1 MQNRII
7 RIGSRRSRLALAQ
20 TEEVVKRLANKN
32 PRIRFEVVG
41 ITTKGDIQGSVGRR
55 GKDAFVKAI
64 EEKLIEGEID
74 IAVHS
79 MKDMPLQLP
88 KELIIA
94 AVPER
99 EDPRDA
105 LVSRK
110 GLPLKGLPSGAKI
123 GTSSLRRTVQLR
135 NIRPDLNIVEIRGN
149 VETRLEKINRL
160 GLDGV
165 ILAYAGLK
173 RIGMTEIVTEVF
185 DTNTVLPAA
194 GQGALAVEA
203 RHDDLE
209 IIELVRAIDH
219 EASRVSVNAE
229 RRFLLEVGGG
239 CNLPAAAYARVVD
252 GEIVIDGF
260 LVHDGLGDKVVRGRE
275 SGPLD
280 KAEEVAAKLAE
291 RLKKGLEDHAG

>member
-1 MQNRII
+1 VRNRVI
-7 RIGSRRSRLALAQ
+7 RVGSRRSRLALAQ

-32 PRIRFEVVG
+32 PAIRFEVVG
-41 ITTKGDIQGSVGRR
+41 ITTEGDIQGGLGRR

-88 KELIIA
+88 KQLIIA
-94 AVPER
+94 SVPER

-110 GLPLKGLPSGAKI
+110 DLPLKDLPSGAKI
-123 GTSSLRRTVQLR
+123 GTSSLRRAVQLR
-135 NIRPDLNIVEIRGN
+135 NIRPDLSMIEIRGN
-149 VETRLEKINRL
+149 VETRLEKLGRL

-165 ILAYAGLK
+165 VLAYSGLK
-173 RIGMTEIVTEVF
+173 RIGKAEVVTEIF
-185 DTNTVLPAA
+185 DTDTVLPAA

-203 RHDDLE
+203 RRDDVE

-229 RRFLLEVGGG
+229 RRFLMEVGGD
-239 CNLPAAAYARVVD
+239 CNLPAAAYARVVN
-252 GEIVIDGF
+252 GEIVINGF
-260 LVHDGLGDKVVRGRE
+260 LAHDGLEDKVVRGRE

-280 KAEEVAAKLAE
+280 KAEEMAVRLAE
-291 RLKKGLEDHAG
+291 RLKKGRADHAG

>member
-1 MQNRII
+1 VRNRVI
-7 RIGSRRSRLALAQ
+7 RVGSRRSRLALAQ

-32 PRIRFEVVG
+32 PAIRFEVIG
-41 ITTKGDIQGSVGRR
+41 ITTEGDMQGGLGRR

-74 IAVHS
+74 MAVHS

-88 KELIIA
+88 KQLIIA

-110 GLPLKGLPSGAKI
+110 DLLLKDLPSGAKI
-123 GTSSLRRTVQLR
+123 GTSSLRRAVQLR
-135 NIRPDLNIVEIRGN
+135 NIRPDLSIIEIRGN
-149 VETRLEKINRL
+149 VETRLEKLGRL

-165 ILAYAGLK
+165 VLAYSGLK
-173 RIGMTEIVTEVF
+173 RIGKAEVVTEIF
-185 DTNTVLPAA
+185 DTDTVLPAA

-203 RHDDLE
+203 RRDDVE

-219 EASRVSVNAE
+219 AASRISVNAE
-229 RRFLLEVGGG
+229 RRFLMEVGGG
-239 CNLPAAAYARVVD
+239 CNLPAAAYARVVN
-252 GEIVIDGF
+252 GEIVINGF
-260 LVHDGLGDKVVRGRE
+260 LAHDSLEGKVVRGRE

-280 KAEEVAAKLAE
+280 RAEEVAVRLAE
-291 RLKKGLEDHAG
+291 RLKKG

>member
-1 MQNRII
+1 VRSRVI
-7 RIGSRRSRLALAQ
+7 RVGSRRSRLALAQ

-32 PRIRFEVVG
+32 PAIRFEVIG
-41 ITTKGDIQGSVGRR
+41 ITTEGDMQGGLGRR

-74 IAVHS
+74 MAVHS

-88 KELIIA
+88 KQLIIA

-110 GLPLKGLPSGAKI
+110 DLLLKDLPFGAKI
-123 GTSSLRRTVQLR
+123 GTSSLRRAVQLR
-135 NIRPDLNIVEIRGN
+135 NIRPDLSIIEIRGN
-149 VETRLEKINRL
+149 VETRLEKLGRL

-165 ILAYAGLK
+165 VLAYSGLK
-173 RIGMTEIVTEVF
+173 RIGKAEVVTEIF
-185 DTNTVLPAA
+185 DTDTVLPAA

-203 RHDDLE
+203 RRDDVE
-209 IIELVRAIDH
+209 IIELVSAIDH
-219 EASRVSVNAE
+219 AASRISVNAE
-229 RRFLLEVGGG
+229 RRFLMEVGGG
-239 CNLPAAAYARVVD
+239 CNLPAAAYARVVN
-252 GEIVIDGF
+252 GEIVINGFLAHDGF
-260 LVHDGLGDKVVRGRE
+260 EDKVVRGRE

-280 KAEEVAAKLAE
+280 RAEEVAVRLAE
-291 RLKKGLEDHAG
+291 RLKKG

>member
-1 MQNRII
+1 MRNRVI
-7 RIGSRRSRLALAQ
+7 RVGSRRSRLALAQ

-32 PRIRFEVVG
+32 PAIRFEVIG
-41 ITTKGDIQGSVGRR
+41 ITTEGDMQGGLGRR

-74 IAVHS
+74 MAVHS

-88 KELIIA
+88 KQLIIA

-110 GLPLKGLPSGAKI
+110 DLLLKDLPSGAKI
-123 GTSSLRRTVQLR
+123 GTSSLRRAVQLR
-135 NIRPDLNIVEIRGN
+135 NIRPDLSIIEIRGN
-149 VETRLEKINRL
+149 VETRLEKLGRL

-165 ILAYAGLK
+165 VLAYSGLK
-173 RIGMTEIVTEVF
+173 RIGKAEVVTEIF
-185 DTNTVLPAA
+185 DTDTVLPAA

-203 RHDDLE
+203 RRDDVE

-219 EASRVSVNAE
+219 AASRISVNAE
-229 RRFLLEVGGG
+229 RRFLMEVGGG
-239 CNLPAAAYARVVD
+239 CNLPAAAYARVVN
-252 GEIVIDGF
+252 GEIVINGF
-260 LVHDGLGDKVVRGRE
+260 LAHDSLEGKVVRGRE

-280 KAEEVAAKLAE
+280 RAEEVAVRLAE
-291 RLKKGLEDHAG
+291 RLKKG